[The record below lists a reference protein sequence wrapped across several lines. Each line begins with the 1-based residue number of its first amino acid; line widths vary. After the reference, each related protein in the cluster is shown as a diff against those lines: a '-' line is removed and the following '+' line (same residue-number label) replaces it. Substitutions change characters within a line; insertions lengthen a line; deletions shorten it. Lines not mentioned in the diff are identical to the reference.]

1 MKINVSNYIVSTCKK
16 WSEYNF
22 ISDMYSNEI
31 YTYRQYFDKIESSIN
46 YLHDSGLDTNDFVV
60 IEIDNSIASLA
71 LFMGMLVNHII
82 PILVSPNIKANEME
96 KICANSNPK
105 AWFYSTKNK
114 KVHKNKENLKFF
126 PIIDVEN
133 AKNCYQTKYKNNLSN
148 IAYIVYTSGTTGSPK
163 RVEISHENML
173 SEIESMAVSYNM
185 TSKDR
190 NMCILPLYHASSLY
204 RSILITFHT
213 GGWVKLYKEFSYENF
228 WLNINRDKITFVQ
241 IVPSIMKILLA
252 NKDYFSE
259 GHQKSLRFVGSASA
273 FHPIELIMDFEK
285 SFDVY
290 LLQSYGMTEATC
302 CITLNPLNKKHRRMG
317 SVGKPIS
324 VNSIKILDKNNNSL
338 PVNKIGKIVITGRNI
353 TNHDI
358 NDKNNSKDLDTGDT
372 GYLDD
377 KGFLWL
383 VGRDE
388 DIIKRA
394 GYRIS
399 PYEIES
405 AILNIH
411 PNFDA
416 AVLGVEHDLLGQD
429 IIAFVD
435 KKLSGICERDLIK
448 ELKFNLASYK
458 MPSEI
463 IFLDKIPLIGVGKV
477 DKVRLK
483 EFYKSMFS

>member
-1 MKINVSNYIVSTCKK
+1 M
-16 WSEYNF
+16 
-22 ISDMYSNEI
+22 
-31 YTYRQYFDKIESSIN
+31 
-46 YLHDSGLDTNDFVV
+46 
-60 IEIDNSIASLA
+60 
-71 LFMGMLVNHII
+71 
-82 PILVSPNIKANEME
+82 
-96 KICANSNPK
+96 
-105 AWFYSTKNK
+105 
-114 KVHKNKENLKFF
+114 
-126 PIIDVEN
+126 
-133 AKNCYQTKYKNNLSN
+133 
-148 IAYIVYTSGTTGSPK
+148 
-163 RVEISHENML
+163 
-173 SEIESMAVSYNM
+173 
-185 TSKDR
+185 
-190 NMCILPLYHASSLY
+190 
-204 RSILITFHT
+204 
-213 GGWVKLYKEFSYENF
+213 
-228 WLNINRDKITFVQ
+228 
-241 IVPSIMKILLA
+241 
-252 NKDYFSE
+252 
-259 GHQKSLRFVGSASA
+259 
-273 FHPIELIMDFEK
+273 
-285 SFDVY
+285 
-290 LLQSYGMTEATC
+290 
-302 CITLNPLNKKHRRMG
+302 
-317 SVGKPIS
+317 GKPIS

-358 NDKNNSKDLDTGDT
+358 KDKNNSKDLDTGDT

>member
-1 MKINVSNYIVSTCKK
+1 MKINISNYIVSTCKK
-16 WSEYNF
+16 WSDYNF
-22 ISDMYSNEI
+22 ISDENSKQK
-31 YTYRQYFDKIESSIN
+31 YTYGQYFDKIESSIN
-46 YLHDSGLDTNDFVV
+46 YMYDSGLNANDFVV
-60 IEIDNSIASLA
+60 IEIDNSISSLA
-71 LFMGMLVNHII
+71 LFMGMLVSHIV
-82 PILVSPNIKANEME
+82 PILVPPNIKAIEME
-96 KICANSNPK
+96 KICENINPK

-114 KVHKNKENLKFF
+114 KDYKNTEKLVFI

-133 AKNCYQTKYKNNLSN
+133 TVNSYETKYKNNFNN

-173 SEIESMAVSYNM
+173 SEIESMAEAYNM
-185 TSKDR
+185 TRNDR

-213 GGWVKLYKEFSYENF
+213 GGWVKMYKEFSYENF
-228 WLNINRDKITFVQ
+228 WSNIYKDNITFVQ

-252 NKDYFSE
+252 NKDCFSH
-259 GHQKSLRFVGSASA
+259 GYQKSLRFVGSASA
-273 FHPIELIMDFEK
+273 FHPIDLVIDFEN

-302 CITLNPLNKKHRRMG
+302 CITLNPLNKKNRSMG

-324 VNSIKILDKNNNSL
+324 VNRVKILDKNNNSL
-338 PVNKIGKIVITGRNI
+338 PVNKIGKIVVSGRNI
-353 TNHDI
+353 TNYDI
-358 NDKNNSKDLDTGDT
+358 NDKKNSKELDTGDT

-377 KGFLWL
+377 QGFLWL

-405 AILNIH
+405 AILNIY
-411 PNFDA
+411 PNFDV

-435 KKLSGICERDLIK
+435 KKLGSISERDLIK

-477 DKVRLK
+477 DKTKLK
-483 EFYKSMFS
+483 ELYKSMFS